1 MWSRRRSISL
11 TGTTAARYLAV
22 WVFQFQII
30 DFKAF
35 PFSMAPSYYEV
46 NNIRNSLL
54 RSLHQEPVQPFCPSL
69 SLPLLHHCRQFFS
82 DISVSDDL
90 ISPISVNV
98 FFILLLNHNLV
109 YRSSN
114 MQWEEPGKTQ
124 PMWRLPKKLT
134 LFSFWWRFNREHLC
148 LHRMYTYM
156 SFSHLPKPTCRFK
169 IWSTRLTM
177 ARPHLISRS
186 KAFQD
191 LCWPS
196 F

>member
-1 MWSRRRSISL
+1 MWSRRRLISL

-35 PFSMAPSYYEV
+35 PFSMAPSYHEV

-54 RSLHQEPVQPFCPSL
+54 RSLHQEPVQLFAPL
-69 SLPLLHHCRQFFS
+69 SLFPSSTTADNFSQTFQFLMIQS
-82 DISVSDDL
+82 ALSYNTIS
-90 ISPISVNV
+90 

-148 LHRMYTYM
+148 LHKICH
-156 SFSHLPKPTCRFK
+156 FLVCQGQLPGSRYDQQDWRWLGHTWFQGLKPFRICV
-169 IWSTRLTM
+169 
-177 ARPHLISRS
+177 
-186 KAFQD
+186 D
-191 LCWPS
+191 
-196 F
+196 

>member
-1 MWSRRRSISL
+1 MWSRRRLISL

-35 PFSMAPSYYEV
+35 PFSLAASYYEV

-54 RSLHQEPVQPFCPSL
+54 RSLHQEPVQPFCLSL
-69 SLPLLHHCRQFFS
+69 SSPPPPLQTIFLRHFS
-82 DISVSDDL
+82 FWWFNQ
-90 ISPISVNV
+90 PYQCKR
-98 FFILLLNHNLV
+98 FWILSLNHNFV
-109 YRSSN
+109 CRSSN

-148 LHRMYTYM
+148 LHKIHVIF
-156 SFSHLPKPTCRFK
+156 SFTETNLQVQDMINKIDDGSATLDFK
-169 IWSTRLTM
+169 V
-177 ARPHLISRS
+177 
-186 KAFQD
+186 
-191 LCWPS
+191 
-196 F
+196 

>member
-1 MWSRRRSISL
+1 MWSRRRLISL

-54 RSLHQEPVQPFCPSL
+54 RSLHQEPVQPFCPPL
-69 SLPLLHHCRQFFS
+69 FSLPLLHHCRQFFS

-90 ISPISVNV
+90 ISPVVQYYQYKS
-98 FFILLLNHNLV
+98 FWILSMTNNNFV

-124 PMWRLPKKLT
+124 PMWRLLKKLT
-134 LFSFWWRFNREHLC
+134 LFSFWWRSNREHLC
-148 LHRMYTYM
+148 LHKMYTHVIF
-156 SFSHLPKPTCRFK
+156 SFTKANLQVQDMINKIDDGSATLDFK
-169 IWSTRLTM
+169 V
-177 ARPHLISRS
+177 
-186 KAFQD
+186 
-191 LCWPS
+191 
-196 F
+196 